1 MTPMKAIRKFC
12 LDCMGGSARLVREC
26 PSLGCTFFECRFGKK
41 GGKKVKPIKLMRK
54 YCLECVGGSPTEVK
68 RCTMPDCSIYLFRFG
83 KNPNQPKPKQ
93 SALFIER
100 RKQNQFSTV
109 KKCPKSV
116 PEGCEVSSKYPRTYK
131 TQLRSWN
138 NRSSAKT
145 KGVDHEKGR

>member
-12 LDCMGGSARLVREC
+12 LACMGGSARLVREC
-26 PSLGCTFFECRFGKK
+26 PSLGCTFFGCRFGKK

-54 YCLECVGGSPTEVK
+54 YCLQCVGGNSVEVK
-68 RCTMPDCSIYLFRFG
+68 KCTDPKCSFYPYRFG

-109 KKCPKSV
+109 KKCTKSV
-116 PEGCEVSSKYPRTYK
+116 KEDSEGVEQVLTPPLGTQRPR
-131 TQLRSWN
+131 
-138 NRSSAKT
+138 
-145 KGVDHEKGR
+145 